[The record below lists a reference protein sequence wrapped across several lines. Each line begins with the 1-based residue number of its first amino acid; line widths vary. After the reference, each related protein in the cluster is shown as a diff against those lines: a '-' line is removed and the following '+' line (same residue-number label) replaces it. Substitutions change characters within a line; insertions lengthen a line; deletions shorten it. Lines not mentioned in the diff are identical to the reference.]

1 MSEIPSD
8 GSNLPQMQSR
18 LRKSRIINGVLGTV
32 LTGFGVFL
40 WVPAFTCER
49 PKGDQHEFDC
59 LDPVVSAVRLGLP
72 LLAGGVLLALFAML
86 PARRVRS
93 IGVASAVVLMLVGL
107 AAFI

>member
-1 MSEIPSD
+1 M
-8 GSNLPQMQSR
+8 
-18 LRKSRIINGVLGTV
+18 
-32 LTGFGVFL
+32 FL

-93 IGVASAVVLMLVGL
+93 IGVASAVVLMLVAL
-107 AAFI
+107 AALFDYLALSVLLFLVMAVAGLGYLVQRLHQR

>member
-1 MSEIPSD
+1 
-8 GSNLPQMQSR
+8 
-18 LRKSRIINGVLGTV
+18 
-32 LTGFGVFL
+32 VFL

-93 IGVASAVVLMLVGL
+93 IGVASAVVLMLVAL
-107 AAFI
+107 AALFDYLALSVLLFLVMAVAGLGYLVQRLHQR

>member
-1 MSEIPSD
+1 M
-8 GSNLPQMQSR
+8 
-18 LRKSRIINGVLGTV
+18 
-32 LTGFGVFL
+32 FL

-49 PKGDQHEFDC
+49 PNGDQHEFDC

-93 IGVASAVVLMLVGL
+93 IGVASAVVLMLVAL
-107 AAFI
+107 AALFDYLALSVLLFLVMAVAGLGYLVQRLHQR

>member
-1 MSEIPSD
+1 M
-8 GSNLPQMQSR
+8 
-18 LRKSRIINGVLGTV
+18 
-32 LTGFGVFL
+32 FL

-49 PKGDQHEFDC
+49 PNGDQHEFDC

-93 IGVASAVVLMLVGL
+93 IGVASAVVLMLVAL
-107 AAFI
+107 AALFDYLALSVLLFLVMAVAGLGYLAQRLHQR